1 MDKETLYKY
10 FSRQLSYEER
20 REVQAWADESEEN
33 LNEFMSERAFF
44 DATMLHIDDEDV
56 TVGRRISV
64 RVKRVFVQA
73 MKVAAIVAVTLCLS
87 HIYNKVS
94 FEESV
99 PMCELKVPAGQQLNI
114 TLADGTNVWL
124 NSLTTLRYPAIFTND
139 ERRVLIDGEGYFEV
153 AKDESKPFKV
163 ETSKGVVEVLG
174 TVFNVD
180 AYSKCNTFTTAL
192 ISGKVKIATGENAY
206 NLKPNQIARC
216 NADGTMSISQID
228 DFDHFRWKEGLISIR
243 NESFKQIMR
252 KFEKFYG
259 VKIEIERKGV
269 EDFVYTGKFY
279 QADGVRYALRLLQHD
294 IKFEF
299 ESDYENNI
307 IHIK

>member
-1 MDKETLYKY
+1 MDKEILYKY
-10 FSRQLSYEER
+10 FSRQLSNEER
-20 REVQAWADESEEN
+20 KKVQAWVDESEDN
-33 LNEFMSERAFF
+33 LNEFMRERTFF
-44 DATMLHIDDEDV
+44 DATMLHIDEDDV
-56 TVGRRISV
+56 AVSRKIGGK
-64 RVKRVFVQA
+64 VKRLLVQA
-73 MKVAAIVAVTLCLS
+73 MKVAAVAAVTLCLS
-87 HIYNKVS
+87 HIYNKVT
-94 FEESV
+94 FEENV

-114 TLADGTNVWL
+114 TLADGSNVWL
-124 NSLTTLRYPAIFTND
+124 NSLTVLRYPALFAGN
-139 ERRVLIDGEGYFEV
+139 ERRVEIDGEGYFEV
-153 AKDESKPFKV
+153 AKDEKKPFMV
-163 ETSKGVVEVLG
+163 ETSKGVIEVLG

-192 ISGKVKIATGENAY
+192 ISGKVKIEADENTY
-206 NLKPNQIARC
+206 FLKPDQIAHC

-228 DFDHFRWKEGLISIR
+228 DYDHFRWKEGLISIR

-259 VKIEIERKGV
+259 VKINIKRKGL

-294 IKFEF
+294 VNFEF

-307 IHIK
+307 INIK